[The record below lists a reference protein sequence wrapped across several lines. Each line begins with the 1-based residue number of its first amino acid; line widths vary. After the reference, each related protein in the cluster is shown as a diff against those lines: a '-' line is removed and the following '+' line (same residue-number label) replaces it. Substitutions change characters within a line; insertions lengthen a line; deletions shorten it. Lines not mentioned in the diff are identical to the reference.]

1 VQRYFLADFRGL
13 HRRGFAEKINQ
24 AEIMHENDLSYEIWG
39 AAFKVHS
46 ILGPGL
52 LESVYE
58 TAMTHELRKKE
69 FEVRTQIGL
78 PVVYDEIKMEHGFRL
93 DLLVNNKVIVEI
105 KSVEALLDV
114 HHKQLLTYLK
124 LSNLKLGLL
133 INFNCLNLNK
143 SMTRIVNNL

>member
-24 AEIMHENDLSYEIWG
+24 AEIMHENDLSYEIRG

-46 ILGPGL
+46 TLGPGL

-58 TAMTHELRKKE
+58 TAMAHELRKKE